1 MAASE
6 HKMKL
11 LTVKKKLIT
20 EPKKEDD
27 LICETVSMGVPLK
40 NQQRFATKA

>member
-6 HKMKL
+6 QKMKL
-11 LTVKKKLIT
+11 LTVKKKHIV

-27 LICETVSMGVPLK
+27 LVCETVSMGVPLK
-40 NQQRFATKA
+40 NQQRFITNE